1 MCCSDS
7 YARRVPTPSR
17 TLNRDI
23 LRLAVPALG
32 SLVAEP
38 LFLIVDS
45 ALVGHLGVTPLAG
58 LGIASAVL
66 QTIVGLMVFLAYATT
81 PAVARR
87 FGAGDPT
94 RAVSVGIDGMWLAL
108 GIGAILALAGYL
120 TTPFLVG
127 LFGASPEVAR
137 DAETYLGISMWG
149 LPAMLIVFA
158 ATGLLRGMQDT
169 VTPLWIAGL
178 GFGANALL
186 NWLFIY
192 GFGWGIGGSAFGTV
206 VAQWGMVAA
215 YVVVIGRLAR
225 THSASVRPHREGV
238 RGSAR
243 SGGWLFLRTLTLRAA
258 LLATVFVATGLGT
271 EELAGWQVAFTI
283 FSTAAFA
290 LDALAIAAQA
300 LIGKGLGAGDT
311 GEVQRTLGAH
321 RVVGRLVRGDRRRGD
336 RRAVGCDRAAVHRG
350 CRARRPHSAGA
361 DRARRGAAGLRSGVR
376 ARRGADRGG
385 GREVPRD
392 RRSPEPRALRAR
404 AHRARGAERGRR
416 GRTRLARGRLLR
428 GLHAGAARDPRLA
441 RPRRRLDDRRGVGV
455 QAQRRHHSYITTAAA
470 ADALIERV
478 EPYCVISTVPDA
490 AASASGERP
499 GPS

>member
-7 YARRVPTPSR
+7 YARRVSTPSR

-120 TTPFLVG
+120 ATPFLVA

-311 GEVQRTLGAH
+311 GEVQRTLGRTVSWGAWFGVIVGAVIGALSGVIGLLFTGDAALAALIQPALIVLAVAQPICG
-321 RVVGRLVRGDRRRGD
+321 VVFVLDGVLIGAGDAKYLAIAGVLNLVPFVPALIAL
-336 RRAVGCDRAAVHRG
+336 AVLSVG
-350 CRARRPHSAGA
+350 
-361 DRARRGAAGLRSGVR
+361 GAAGLAWLAVAFFGVYML
-376 ARRGADRGG
+376 ARLATLGWRVRGA
-385 GREVPRD
+385 
-392 RRSPEPRALRAR
+392 AWM
-404 AHRARGAERGRR
+404 
-416 GRTRLARGRLLR
+416 T
-428 GLHAGAARDPRLA
+428 AGA
-441 RPRRRLDDRRGVGV
+441 
-455 QAQRRHHSYITTAAA
+455 
-470 ADALIERV
+470 
-478 EPYCVISTVPDA
+478 
-490 AASASGERP
+490 
-499 GPS
+499 

>member
-1 MCCSDS
+1 VS
-7 YARRVPTPSR
+7 TPSK

-108 GIGAILALAGYL
+108 GIGAILALAGSL
-120 TTPFLVG
+120 ATPFLVG

-225 THSASVRPHREGV
+225 RHDASVRPHREGV

-243 SGGWLFLRTLTLRAA
+243 SGGWLFLRTLSLRAA
-258 LLATVFVATGLGT
+258 LLATVFVATTLGT
-271 EELAGWQVAFTI
+271 DELAGWQIAFTI

-300 LIGKGLGAGDT
+300 LIGKGLGAGET
-311 GEVQRTLGAH
+311 GEVQRTLARTVAWGGWFGVIVGAVIGALSGVIGLLFTGDPALAALIQPALIVLAVAQPVCG
-321 RVVGRLVRGDRRRGD
+321 VVFVLDGVLIGAGDAKYLAIAGVLNLVPFVPALIVL
-336 RRAVGCDRAAVHRG
+336 AVLSVG
-350 CRARRPHSAGA
+350 
-361 DRARRGAAGLRSGVR
+361 GAAGLAWLSVAFFGVYML
-376 ARRGADRGG
+376 ARLATLGWRVRGAAWM
-385 GREVPRD
+385 
-392 RRSPEPRALRAR
+392 S
-404 AHRARGAERGRR
+404 
-416 GRTRLARGRLLR
+416 
-428 GLHAGAARDPRLA
+428 AGA
-441 RPRRRLDDRRGVGV
+441 
-455 QAQRRHHSYITTAAA
+455 
-470 ADALIERV
+470 
-478 EPYCVISTVPDA
+478 
-490 AASASGERP
+490 
-499 GPS
+499 

>member
-1 MCCSDS
+1 MKSHRPGRPD
-7 YARRVPTPSR
+7 
-17 TLNRDI
+17 TLNRNI

-45 ALVGHLGVTPLAG
+45 ALVGHLGVTPLAA
-58 LGIASAVL
+58 LGIAAAVL

-108 GIGAILALAGYL
+108 GMGAILALAGYL
-120 TTPFLVG
+120 ATPFLVG
-127 LFGASPEVAR
+127 LFGASEEVAR

-225 THSASVRPHREGV
+225 THSASVRPQREGV

-243 SGGWLFLRTLTLRAA
+243 SGGWLFLRTLSLRAA
-258 LLATVFVATGLGT
+258 LLATVFVATALGT

-311 GEVQRTLGAH
+311 GEVQRTLGRTVAWGAWFGVIVGAVIGALSGVIGLLFTGDPELAALIQPALLVLAVAQPVCG
-321 RVVGRLVRGDRRRGD
+321 VVFVLDGVLIGAGDAKYLAIAGVLNLVPFVPALIVL
-336 RRAVGCDRAAVHRG
+336 AVLGIG
-350 CRARRPHSAGA
+350 
-361 DRARRGAAGLRSGVR
+361 GAAGLAWLAVAFFGVYML
-376 ARRGADRGG
+376 ARLATLGWRVRGA
-385 GREVPRD
+385 
-392 RRSPEPRALRAR
+392 AWMTT
-404 AHRARGAERGRR
+404 GA
-416 GRTRLARGRLLR
+416 
-428 GLHAGAARDPRLA
+428 
-441 RPRRRLDDRRGVGV
+441 
-455 QAQRRHHSYITTAAA
+455 
-470 ADALIERV
+470 
-478 EPYCVISTVPDA
+478 
-490 AASASGERP
+490 
-499 GPS
+499 